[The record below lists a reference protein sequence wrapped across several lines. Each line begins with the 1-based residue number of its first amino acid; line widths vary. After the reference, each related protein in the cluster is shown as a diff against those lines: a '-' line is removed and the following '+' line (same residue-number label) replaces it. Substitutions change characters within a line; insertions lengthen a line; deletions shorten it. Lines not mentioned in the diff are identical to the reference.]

1 MASEM
6 MRHFEHDLLPQ
17 VTELLRRTPKPTPET
32 GLVAYLTDAVCN
44 AVNFDEVV
52 NNVPFSKEMEDFR
65 QAATPYLEYIEYYA
79 IQDKFLRTI
88 LILEGNI
95 KEGFSN
101 NVLEDTNKML
111 ELFVTK
117 YFPKIDTILS
127 LSKSETKKISDAVK
141 QLTRYYK
148 RVNTKNIDS
157 IMNSTDAINNG
168 VYTTY
173 SDVFDSFGLGE
184 IYMIYRD
191 LLYSTYKE
199 KSRYSLVRQDLFF
212 RQWATYFS
220 FSLAAF
226 VTAQGRDVIDAFATA
241 QGRDVIEDEE
251 YTNVFKKA
259 FVDWLN
265 SSVDRVSLADTVNSL
280 IKKPYA
286 RSVLVFQNLILP
298 LGRVTGSLLSTKV
311 NVIPVADKLLQLAG
325 LADDHQYQT
334 KIYEKIINALQS
346 EHFEGMLDI
355 YDEIISNVNFA
366 NVNFL
371 TPYFMEDFDWAF
383 GEGRCVQYTTKS
395 NESFLA
401 DKQKILNIAAT
412 YNLSNM
418 NMYHYLAFVHNIK
431 TYINSFLGSDPDLA
445 NKVISNLGK
454 YDSKELDLLQAVGKA
469 NQASDLTEE
478 QHIMLERLIPRYIYI
493 HLLTVSKD
501 RGLNIFDNCSPDF
514 PSHD

>member
-1 MASEM
+1 
-6 MRHFEHDLLPQ
+6 
-17 VTELLRRTPKPTPET
+17 
-32 GLVAYLTDAVCN
+32 
-44 AVNFDEVV
+44 
-52 NNVPFSKEMEDFR
+52 
-65 QAATPYLEYIEYYA
+65 
-79 IQDKFLRTI
+79 
-88 LILEGNI
+88 
-95 KEGFSN
+95 
-101 NVLEDTNKML
+101 
-111 ELFVTK
+111 
-117 YFPKIDTILS
+117 
-127 LSKSETKKISDAVK
+127 
-141 QLTRYYK
+141 
-148 RVNTKNIDS
+148 
-157 IMNSTDAINNG
+157 MNSTDAINNG

-226 VTAQGRDVIDAFATA
+226 VTA

-412 YNLSNM
+412 YNLSNI

>member
-212 RQWATYFS
+212 IQMAMYFS
-220 FSLAAF
+220 FSLA
-226 VTAQGRDVIDAFATA
+226 VTA

-311 NVIPVADKLLQLAG
+311 NVIPVADELLQLAG

-371 TPYFMEDFDWAF
+371 TPYMEDFFNWAF

-418 NMYHYLAFVHNIK
+418 DMYHYLAFVHNIK

>member
-1 MASEM
+1 
-6 MRHFEHDLLPQ
+6 
-17 VTELLRRTPKPTPET
+17 
-32 GLVAYLTDAVCN
+32 
-44 AVNFDEVV
+44 
-52 NNVPFSKEMEDFR
+52 
-65 QAATPYLEYIEYYA
+65 
-79 IQDKFLRTI
+79 
-88 LILEGNI
+88 
-95 KEGFSN
+95 
-101 NVLEDTNKML
+101 
-111 ELFVTK
+111 
-117 YFPKIDTILS
+117 
-127 LSKSETKKISDAVK
+127 
-141 QLTRYYK
+141 
-148 RVNTKNIDS
+148 
-157 IMNSTDAINNG
+157 MNSTDAINNG

-212 RQWATYFS
+212 IQMAMYFS
-220 FSLAAF
+220 FSLA
-226 VTAQGRDVIDAFATA
+226 VTA

-265 SSVDRVSLADTVNSL
+265 SSVDRVSLADTINSL

-286 RSVLVFQNLILP
+286 RSVLAFQNLILP

-311 NVIPVADKLLQLAG
+311 NVIPVADRLVQLVNLAG
-325 LADDHQYQT
+325 DHQYQT
-334 KIYEKIINALQS
+334 KMYEKITNVLQS
-346 EHFEGMLDI
+346 GHFEGMLDI

-366 NVNFL
+366 NVDSL
-371 TPYFMEDFDWAF
+371 TQYMEDFFNWAF

-418 NMYHYLAFVHNIK
+418 DMYHYLAFVHNIK

-478 QHIMLERLIPRYIYI
+478 QHIMLERLIPKDIYA
-493 HLLTVSKD
+493 
-501 RGLNIFDNCSPDF
+501 NFIFAVYERRQDLYNAF
-514 PSHD
+514 LVN